1 MVTCPCNVGGYV
13 PSHLAQ
19 QRDGTPAGLQVLS
32 PWEVSCQGGCQDF
45 LITMA
50 SLWVPLLPSSNE
62 AEAQG
67 EERLPLSMSSV
78 LFEACRD

>member
-19 QRDGTPAGLQVLS
+19 QHDGTPAGLQVLS

-45 LITMA
+45 LIIMA
-50 SLWVPLLPSSNE
+50 SLWVPLLLSSN
-62 AEAQG
+62 

>member
-45 LITMA
+45 LIIMA
-50 SLWVPLLPSSNE
+50 SLWVPLLLSSN
-62 AEAQG
+62 